1 MALDGSRRMRLL
13 FGECTL
19 DADAREL
26 TRAGRV
32 VHLEPQVFD
41 VLVHLIDRRDH
52 VVSKDELVAT
62 VWHGRIVS
70 DSTLSSRINAARQAI
85 GDSGEE
91 QSFIRTI
98 ARRGFRFVGDIR
110 AAPIT
115 PVSDAGRPAQAIE
128 KQRPVE
134 GAHAHAD
141 DAGPRSPNP
150 PDLTLPDKPS
160 IAVLAF
166 TNLSGDLEQ
175 EYFAD
180 GIAEDIITTL
190 SKSRWLFVIARNSSF
205 AYKGRS
211 VDVKQI
217 GRALGVRY
225 VLEGSVRRAGNRLR
239 ITGQLV
245 DASTGAHLWAQ
256 RYDRDLTDIF
266 EVQDEITA
274 SVASAIEPAMAQA
287 EQQRVSRKPPDSL
300 DAWEAY
306 HRGLWHF
313 LKQNSDENGQAKT
326 FFQRA
331 IDLDPGFAGGLCG
344 LALTHVWDGW
354 VYASR
359 PLPDCVS
366 VARPLAQRAMTV
378 DAADPMV
385 HLVSSIVTLMGGDVA
400 EAVTFAEQAV
410 SLNPNN
416 AWAIAYLGGA
426 LDLIDRTTEGL
437 PLLREAMRISPHDP
451 MMWAWTQWATIGHYY
466 ARDYAGAL
474 EAADRVIRSRP
485 DKPHCYFWKAA
496 ALGQLG
502 RIDEANKVLRHAV
515 EMSPSL
521 KQFYKDMPP
530 WHRRVDYERF
540 LDGLRKAGLTE

>member
-1 MALDGSRRMRLL
+1 MRFL

-26 TRAGRV
+26 RRAGRV

-41 VLVHLIDRRDH
+41 VLVHLINCRDH
-52 VVSKDELVAT
+52 VVSKDELVT
-62 VWHGRIVS
+62 KVWHGRIVS
-70 DSTLSSRINAARQAI
+70 DSTLSSRITAARQAI
-85 GDSGEE
+85 GDNGEQ

-98 ARRGFRFVGDIR
+98 ARRGFRFVGDLR
-110 AAPIT
+110 DAPST
-115 PVSDAGRPAQAIE
+115 PAQDASRPAPAID
-128 KQRPVE
+128 KQQPID
-134 GAHAHAD
+134 GSHPHAD
-141 DAGPRSPNP
+141 DKGRRSSIP
-150 PDLTLPDKPS
+150 PELALPDKPS

-166 TNLSGDLEQ
+166 TNLSGDPEQ

-225 VLEGSVRRAGNRLR
+225 VLEGSVRKVGNRVR
-239 ITGQLV
+239 ITAQLV
-245 DASTGAHLWAQ
+245 DATTGTHLWAQ

-274 SVASAIEPAMAQA
+274 SVASAIEPAMANA
-287 EQQRVSRKPPDSL
+287 EQQRASRKPPDSL

-313 LKQNSDENGQAKT
+313 LKQISDENGQAKT

-331 IDLDPGFAGGLCG
+331 IDLDPGFAGGFYG
-344 LALTHVWDGW
+344 LALTHIWDGW

-366 VARPLAQRAMTV
+366 VARPLAQRAMTL
-378 DAADPMV
+378 DDADPMA
-385 HLVSSIVTLMGGDVA
+385 HLVSCMVSVMGGDVA
-400 EAVTFAEQAV
+400 EAVTLAEQAV
-410 SLNPNN
+410 SLNPNS
-416 AWAIAYLGGA
+416 AWAIAYLGG
-426 LDLIDRTTEGL
+426 LYDLVDRTAEGL
-437 PLLREAMRISPHDP
+437 ALLRKAMRISPHDP
-451 MMWAWTQWATIGHYY
+451 MTWAWTQWATIGHYY
-466 ARDYAGAL
+466 ARDYTAAL

-496 ALGQLG
+496 ALAQLG
-502 RIDEANKVLRHAV
+502 RINEANKVLRHAV
-515 EMSPSL
+515 EMSPMHD
-521 KQFYKDMPP
+521 QFYKRMPP
-530 WHRRVDYERF
+530 WHRRIDYERF
-540 LDGLRKAGLTE
+540 LDGLRKAGVTE

>member
-1 MALDGSRRMRLL
+1 MRFL

-19 DADAREL
+19 DADTREL
-26 TRAGRV
+26 RRAGRV

-41 VLVHLIDRRDH
+41 VLVHLINRRDH
-52 VVSKDELVAT
+52 VVSKDELVAK

-70 DSTLSSRINAARQAI
+70 DSTLSSRITAARQAI
-85 GDSGEE
+85 GDNGEQ

-98 ARRGFRFVGDIR
+98 ARRGFRFVGDLR
-110 AAPIT
+110 DAPS
-115 PVSDAGRPAQAIE
+115 PD
-128 KQRPVE
+128 
-134 GAHAHAD
+134 AHASVPAAAIYKQQPADGSRAFAD
-141 DAGPRSPNP
+141 DKGRLSLVSPE
-150 PDLTLPDKPS
+150 LTLPDKPS
-160 IAVLAF
+160 IVVLAF
-166 TNLSGDLEQ
+166 TNLSGDPEQ

-225 VLEGSVRRAGNRLR
+225 VLEGSVRKAGNRVR
-239 ITGQLV
+239 NTAQLV
-245 DASTGAHLWAQ
+245 DATTGTHLSAQ

-287 EQQRVSRKPPDSL
+287 EQQRASRKPPDSL

-313 LKQNSDENGQAKT
+313 LKQNSDENDQAKG

-331 IDLDPGFAGGLCG
+331 IDLDPGFAGGFYG
-344 LALTHVWDGW
+344 LALTHLWDGW
-354 VYASR
+354 VYVSR

-366 VARPLAQRAMTV
+366 VARPLAQRAMTL
-378 DAADPMV
+378 DDADPMV
-385 HLVSSIVTLMGGDVA
+385 HHVSSIVSAMGGDVA
-400 EAVTFAEQAV
+400 EAVTLAEQAV
-410 SLNPNN
+410 SLNPSN
-416 AWAIAYLGGA
+416 AWAVGYLGG
-426 LDLIDRTTEGL
+426 LYGLVGRTTEGL
-437 PLLREAMRISPHDP
+437 AELRKAMRISPHDP
-451 MMWAWTQWATIGHYY
+451 LTWAWTQMSAIGHYL
-466 ARDYAGAL
+466 ARDYPAAL
-474 EAADRVIRSRP
+474 ETADRVIRGRP
-485 DKPHCYFWKAA
+485 DKPHGYFWKAA
-496 ALGQLG
+496 ALAQLG
-502 RIDEANKVLRHAV
+502 RINEANKVLRHAV
-515 EMSPSL
+515 EMSPMHD
-521 KQFYKDMPP
+521 QFYKRMPP
-530 WHRRVDYERF
+530 WHRRIDYERF